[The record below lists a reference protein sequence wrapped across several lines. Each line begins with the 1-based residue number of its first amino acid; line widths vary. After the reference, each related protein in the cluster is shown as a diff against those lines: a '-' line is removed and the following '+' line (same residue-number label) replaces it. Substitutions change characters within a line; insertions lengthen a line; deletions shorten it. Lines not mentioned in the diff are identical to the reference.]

1 MSFPITRPR
10 RLRRSQALRN
20 MVAEFSL
27 NKDDLMYPIFVVH
40 GSGIKKEI
48 SSMPNQYHWSVDML
62 EEIVKQVVRV
72 GIKSLMIFGVPNTKD
87 LLSKENYDAHGIT
100 QQAIRKIKALA
111 PDLVIATDVCMCSF
125 TEHGHCGILDENEYV
140 DNDKTLKILQKT
152 AVSHAQAGA
161 DIVAPS
167 GMMDGMIIA
176 MREALDN
183 ANFTNVAIMSY
194 SVKYASAYY
203 GPFRNACDSSLKGA
217 RKTYQ
222 MDYRNKKEA
231 IREALED
238 VEQGADFIMVKP
250 ALSYL
255 DIVNELS
262 QAVDLPMVAY
272 HVSGEYAMIK
282 AAAKAGLVDEKAIT
296 IETLTSMKRAG
307 ANIIL
312 TYTALDVAGWL
323 SEPYSL

>member
-1 MSFPITRPR
+1 MSFPISRPR
-10 RLRRSQALRN
+10 RLRVTQAFRD
-20 MVAEFSL
+20 MVAETNL
-27 NKDDLMYPIFVVH
+27 NIDDLMYPIFVVH
-40 GSGIKKEI
+40 GNGIKKEI

-62 EEIVKQVVRV
+62 DELIEQVIKL
-72 GIKSLMIFGVPNTKD
+72 GIKSLMIFGVPKTKD
-87 LLSKENYDAHGIT
+87 LISSENYDPNGIT
-100 QQAIRKIKALA
+100 QQAIRKIKELA
-111 PDLVIATDVCMCSF
+111 PELVVATDVCMCSF
-125 TEHGHCGILDENEYV
+125 TPHGHCGILDEHDYV
-140 DNDKTLKILQKT
+140 DNDQTLEILQKT
-152 AVSHAQAGA
+152 AISHAQAGA

-176 MREALDN
+176 MRQALDESG
-183 ANFTNVAIMSY
+183 FETVSIMSY

-203 GPFRNACDSSLKGA
+203 GPFRSACSSSLKGD

-231 IREALED
+231 IREALAD

-255 DIVNELS
+255 DIINELS
-262 QAVDLPMVAY
+262 HIIELPIAAY

-282 AAAKAGLVDEKAIT
+282 AAANAGLVDEKAIT

-307 ANIIL
+307 AKIIL
-312 TYTALDVAGWL
+312 TYIALDVASWL
-323 SEPYSL
+323 N

>member
-1 MSFPITRPR
+1 MSFPISRPR
-10 RLRRSQALRN
+10 RLRVTQAFRD
-20 MVAEFSL
+20 MVAEINL
-27 NKDDLMYPIFVVH
+27 NIDDLMYPIFVVH
-40 GSGIKKEI
+40 GNGIKKEI

-62 EEIVKQVVRV
+62 DELVEQVIKL
-72 GIKSLMIFGVPNTKD
+72 GIKSLMIFGVPKTKD
-87 LLSKENYDAHGIT
+87 LISSENYDPNGIT
-100 QQAIRKIKALA
+100 QQAIRKIKQLA
-111 PDLVIATDVCMCSF
+111 PELVVATDVCMCSF
-125 TEHGHCGILDENEYV
+125 TPHGHCGILDEHDYV
-140 DNDKTLKILQKT
+140 DNDQTLEILQKT
-152 AVSHAQAGA
+152 AISHAQAGA

-176 MREALDN
+176 MRQALDESG
-183 ANFTNVAIMSY
+183 FETVSIMSY

-203 GPFRNACDSSLKGA
+203 GPFRSACSSSLKGD

-231 IREALED
+231 IREALAD

-255 DIVNELS
+255 DIINELS
-262 QAVDLPMVAY
+262 HIIELPIAAY

-282 AAAKAGLVDEKAIT
+282 AAANAGLVDEKAIT

-307 ANIIL
+307 AKIIL
-312 TYTALDVAGWL
+312 TYTALDVANWIR
-323 SEPYSL
+323 